1 MLRKT
6 LILTATALVVSAA
19 AAYAQATMTP
29 SFNAPRRP
37 FARSEFGGVVSF
49 PSPGGT
55 AYEGMYRVGSG
66 KLDLG
71 LRGGIIDY
79 QGGAASQ
86 MLAGFEGRARL
97 IGHSRDFPLDGSVI
111 FGGGGR
117 FASGA
122 SRFSFPLGLSLGR
135 RVGFEGS
142 TFSLMPYAQ
151 PTAFLRGGNN
161 VNTDM
166 LYALGLG
173 ADLRF
178 GGALDARLGVGLG
191 DVEGVSLGAVWIH

>member
-6 LILTATALVVSAA
+6 LGVIAAALVVSAA
-19 AAYAQATMTP
+19 AGNAQSTLTP
-29 SFNAPRRP
+29 SFSAPRRP
-37 FARSEFGGVVSF
+37 FVHSEFGGVVSF

-55 AYEGMYRVGSG
+55 AYEGEYRVGSS

-71 LRGGIIDY
+71 LRGGLMDF
-79 QGGAASQ
+79 QGGAASE

-97 IGHSRDFPLDGSVI
+97 VSHNRDFPLDGAVI

-117 FASGA
+117 FASGE
-122 SRFSFPLGLSLGR
+122 SRFSFPLGVTLGR
-135 RVGFEGS
+135 RVGIEGS

-151 PTAFLRGGNN
+151 PTAFLQGGNN
-161 VNTDM
+161 MNTNM
-166 LYALGLG
+166 QYTLGLG

-178 GGALDARLGVGLG
+178 GGALDARLGVGVG
-191 DVEGVSLGAVWIH
+191 DLEGVSFGAVWVH

>member
-6 LILTATALVVSAA
+6 LILIAAALVVSAG
-19 AAYAQATMTP
+19 AAYAQATLTP

-37 FARSEFGGVVSF
+37 FVRSEFGGVVSF

-71 LRGGIIDY
+71 LRGGIIDF

-97 IGHSRDFPLDGSVI
+97 LSHGRDFPLDGSVI

-117 FASGA
+117 FASGLN
-122 SRFSFPLGLSLGR
+122 RFSFPLGLTLGR

-161 VNTDM
+161 INTDM
-166 LYALGLG
+166 LYTLGLG

>member
-6 LILTATALVVSAA
+6 LIVIAAALVVSAA
-19 AAYAQATMTP
+19 AAHAQATLTP

-71 LRGGIIDY
+71 LRGGIMDF

-86 MLAGFEGRARL
+86 MLAGFEGRARVL
-97 IGHSRDFPLDGSVI
+97 SHGREFPLDGSVV

-122 SRFSFPLGLSLGR
+122 SRFSFPLGLTLGR
-135 RVGFEGS
+135 RMGIEGS
-142 TFSLMPYAQ
+142 SFTLTPYAQ

-161 VNTDM
+161 INTDVIYTM
-166 LYALGLG
+166 GLG
-173 ADLRF
+173 ADLRL
-178 GGALDARLGVGLG
+178 GAVDARLGVGLG
-191 DVEGVSLGAVWIH
+191 DVEGVSLGAVWVH